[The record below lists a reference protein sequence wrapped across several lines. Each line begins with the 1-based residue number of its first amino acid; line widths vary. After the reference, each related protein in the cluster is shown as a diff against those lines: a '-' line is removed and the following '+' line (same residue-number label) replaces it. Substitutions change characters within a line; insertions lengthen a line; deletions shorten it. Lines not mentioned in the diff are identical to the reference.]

1 MSTKHFSKEGGYNL
15 FSPYPSPYDAFN
27 NYMNV
32 LSDFIGR
39 VKAQY
44 PDTVDNEELSSL
56 LTIIRNQEKKI
67 KKLEAELKSIREAN
81 VEKFVK
87 KKEEVE

>member
-1 MSTKHFSKEGGYNL
+1 
-15 FSPYPSPYDAFN
+15 
-27 NYMNV
+27 
-32 LSDFIGR
+32 
-39 VKAQY
+39 
-44 PDTVDNEELSSL
+44 VDNEELSSL

>member
-1 MSTKHFSKEGGYNL
+1 MNL
-15 FSPYPSPYDAFN
+15 
-27 NYMNV
+27 
-32 LSDFIGR
+32 
-39 VKAQY
+39 
-44 PDTVDNEELSSL
+44 E
-56 LTIIRNQEKKI
+56 I

>member
-1 MSTKHFSKEGGYNL
+1 
-15 FSPYPSPYDAFN
+15 
-27 NYMNV
+27 MNV